1 MVKKINSATEKKI
14 KQAAKEVFLKKWL
27 SWSRTRE
34 ITEKAWVNLA
44 LLNYYFGGKEE
55 LYNIVMFE
63 MLEEFQWVILKI
75 LNDKDT
81 TFEEKMRIFTDNY
94 YDSIIANPK
103 VFPFILDVMRQNIDA
118 IKKKIEKWNWSF
130 TKTYFAKQYMETT
143 WKSLDDFR
151 DFFINFLWLIAF
163 PVVWAPLFTTFF
175 EFKEDQYHDFLIR
188 RKKFILDIIPH
199 LY

>member
-1 MVKKINSATEKKI
+1 MVKKINSVTEKKI

-44 LLNYYFGGKEE
+44 LLNYYFGWKEE

-103 VFPFILDVMRQNIDA
+103 VFPFILDVMRQNIDN
-118 IKKKIEKWNWSF
+118 IKKKIETWNWSF
-130 TKTYFAKQYMETT
+130 NKTYFAKQYMETT

-163 PVVWAPLFTTFF
+163 PVVWAPLFTVFF
-175 EFKEDQYHDFLIR
+175 ELKEKEYYDFLIR
-188 RKKFILDIIPH
+188 RKKFIFNIIPH

>member
-1 MVKKINSATEKKI
+1 MVKKINSVTEKKI

-44 LLNYYFGGKEE
+44 LLNYYFGWKEE

-118 IKKKIEKWNWSF
+118 IKKKIEAWNWSF

-175 EFKEDQYHDFLIR
+175 EFKEDQYYDFLIR
-188 RKKFILDIIPH
+188 RKKFILNIIPH

>member
-44 LLNYYFGGKEE
+44 LLNYYFGWKEE

-75 LNDKDT
+75 LNNNET
-81 TFEEKMRIFTDNY
+81 SFEEKMKMFTDNY

-103 VFPFILDVMRQNIDA
+103 IFPFILDVMRQNIDE

-175 EFKEDQYHDFLIR
+175 EFKEDQYYDFLIR
-188 RKKFILDIIPH
+188 RKKFILNIIPH